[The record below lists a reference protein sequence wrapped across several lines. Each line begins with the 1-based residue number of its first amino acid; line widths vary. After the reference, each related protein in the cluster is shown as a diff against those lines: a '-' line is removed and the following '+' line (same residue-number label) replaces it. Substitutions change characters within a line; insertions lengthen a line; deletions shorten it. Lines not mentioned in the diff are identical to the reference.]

1 MVCLKPPCSLAFLA
15 APLAVTATQATE
27 GLRPPQP
34 VLLRCKLACAAREK
48 NVLLGLGPLEGY
60 TPGPCC
66 QTGAELPRRNGKV
79 WQVLHLLLLPDKIK
93 DKQMHSAKSL
103 D

>member
-1 MVCLKPPCSLAFLA
+1 M
-15 APLAVTATQATE
+15 
-27 GLRPPQP
+27 P
-34 VLLRCKLACAAREK
+34 VLLPYKLTCAAREK
-48 NVLLGLGPLEGY
+48 NVLFSLRPLEGY

-66 QTGAELPRRNGKV
+66 KTCAELPRRNGKV